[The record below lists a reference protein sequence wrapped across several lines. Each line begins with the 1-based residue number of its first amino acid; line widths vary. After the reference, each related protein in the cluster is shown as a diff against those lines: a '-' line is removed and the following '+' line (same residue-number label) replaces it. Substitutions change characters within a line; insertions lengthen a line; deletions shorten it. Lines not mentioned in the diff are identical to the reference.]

1 MSPRTSVRNEE
12 IRQESMQKIMDAA
25 FLLIARQGYESTSI
39 AQIAKKAGVS
49 KGLMYNY
56 FTSKEDL
63 LEKMVANAM
72 KQGDETIGNLITDD
86 PAITLKNI
94 FTWFFKQLRERP
106 DHWKIMTELTL
117 KIEKFEFIHD
127 MASNKMKTYVSFIES
142 MLTSLGFEN
151 ASGESKLI
159 GALFDG
165 IAMQYFVIRE
175 EYPLE
180 EIEKYLINKYC
191 HKQ

>member
-1 MSPRTSVRNEE
+1 
-12 IRQESMQKIMDAA
+12 MQKIMDAA

-39 AQIAKKAGVS
+39 AQIATKAGVS

-72 KQGDETIGNLITDD
+72 KQGDETIGSLITDD
-86 PAITLKNI
+86 PAITLTNI